1 LIGLPRSHC
10 HDHVAMF
17 AAMAMT
23 AVPSPYGLMGMVE
36 MFWDGS
42 R

>member
-1 LIGLPRSHC
+1 
-10 HDHVAMF
+10 MF

-23 AVPSPYGLMGMVE
+23 AVPSPYGLIGMVE

>member
-1 LIGLPRSHC
+1 
-10 HDHVAMF
+10 MF

-23 AVPSPYGLMGMVE
+23 AVPSPCGLIGMVE